1 MVCHDINHTHR
12 DSSRFITRDPDFY
25 LDYPGLEKGTL
36 SGLPALGLD
45 GESIPGRWI
54 MLDRAPGTPGT
65 PGVPVHVGDQGGV
78 IDLVTNLCHHW
89 ISLAHDVLG

>member
-1 MVCHDINHTHR
+1 MNITMKITMKM
-12 DSSRFITRDPDFY
+12 SSR
-25 LDYPGLEKGTL
+25 LNPGLEKGTL

-78 IDLVTNLCHHW
+78 IDLVTNLWHHW
-89 ISLAHDVLG
+89 ISLAHDVPRHGLWMVVSA